1 MESLQPTNR
10 ACFICRVAWVALK
23 ARSHLLAGLNAAAA
37 HDWASQSRLIWC
49 RWEPSD
55 WASLGVVGSG
65 VMGSDEQAAGAES
78 QTMKAPDNDPAQFDT
93 VFTPGYHVGTRSV
106 QTLGAFCGGGC
117 GRGATLMRVR
127 ARTPCSKVFVGGLA
141 SETAERDLQ
150 VPGFRG

>member
-1 MESLQPTNR
+1 M
-10 ACFICRVAWVALK
+10 
-23 ARSHLLAGLNAAAA
+23 LAGLNAAAA
-37 HDWASQSRLIWC
+37 HDRASQSRLIWC

-55 WASLGVVGSG
+55 WAFLRIGGQRCDG
-65 VMGSDEQAAGAES
+65 QRCTGGGGES